1 MSEEAEVVLQETKEV
16 AIEMLRGVVVAVVDV
31 AVQALEVDWFG
42 NVDVVLGVFLLGG
55 KIVEV
60 MRKRA
65 TLFI

>member
-1 MSEEAEVVLQETKEV
+1 MQETKEV